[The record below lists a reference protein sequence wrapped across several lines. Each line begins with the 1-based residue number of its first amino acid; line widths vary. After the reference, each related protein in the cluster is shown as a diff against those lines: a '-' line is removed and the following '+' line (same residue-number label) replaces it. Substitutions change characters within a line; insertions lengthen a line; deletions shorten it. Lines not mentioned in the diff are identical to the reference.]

1 MKKIIAISL
10 VAVSFAATSA
20 FGQGYFQFTSGK
32 SQVYDGFTTPGVS
45 ALGAT
50 VNVAF
55 LWAAA
60 GLTPAVDALATHS
73 IPTGNSTTTAA
84 SVGYTAAT
92 AWTAILTAPGWT
104 LAHNS
109 ADSSLVTAL
118 TSATGA
124 INYNGGGA
132 FGVLGTTDITAYTI
146 YEISWSSA
154 YATAAL
160 AAAANGGLGSA
171 VGWSPPVQYT
181 PVTQIGFPSTMVGQF
196 ASFGVFGVPEPTMM
210 TLAALGGLSLLAFR
224 QCKK

>member
-10 VAVSFAATSA
+10 VTVSNAGTSA

-32 SQVYDGFTTPGVS
+32 SQAYDGFTTPGVS
-45 ALGAT
+45 ALGPT

-60 GLTPAVDALATHS
+60 STTPAVDLLATHS

-84 SVGYTAAT
+84 SVGYTAAQ
-92 AWTAILTAPGWT
+92 AWTAILTGPFT

-118 TSATGA
+118 TSTTGA
-124 INYNGGGA
+124 VSYNGGGA
-132 FGVLGTTDITAYTI
+132 SGILGTAPGAYTI

-154 YATAAL
+154 YATPAL
-160 AAAANGGLGSA
+160 AAAANGGLG
-171 VGWSPPVQYT
+171 
-181 PVTQIGFPSTMVGQF
+181 
-196 ASFGVFGVPEPTMM
+196 
-210 TLAALGGLSLLAFR
+210 
-224 QCKK
+224 

>member
-32 SQVYDGFTTPGVS
+32 SQAYDGFTTPGVS
-45 ALGAT
+45 VLGPT

-60 GLTPAVDALATHS
+60 ATTPAVDAFATRS
-73 IPTGNSTTTAA
+73 LPTGNNTTTTA
-84 SVGYTAAT
+84 YTAAQ
-92 AWTAILTAPGWT
+92 AWTAILTGPFT

-118 TSATGA
+118 TSATGVVS
-124 INYNGGGA
+124 YNGGGG
-132 FGVLGTTDITAYTI
+132 FGVLGTTDSIAYTI

-154 YATAAL
+154 YATPAL

-171 VGWSPPVQYT
+171 VGWSAPVQYT
-181 PVTQIGFPSTMVGQF
+181 PVTQTNPGIIPFTGLFPS
-196 ASFGVFGVPEPTMM
+196 FGTFLPIVPEPT
-210 TLAALGGLSLLAFR
+210 TLALAALGGASLLLFR
-224 QCKK
+224 RKK